1 MIRQNL
7 YRLLLPLCATAL
19 IACTEA
25 NSANGQVKDAA
36 KMSPEVVEAQ
46 ALIKTGGDLSSISK
60 DVWKQILP
68 RNRYKVM
75 WENDTERQY
84 TDEKL
89 GDGKKGTFVTAA
101 CGLPVF
107 RSEHKFAS
115 GTGWPSFWE
124 VVNMDNVVLKKDYSW
139 GMRRTEIL
147 SKCGEHLGHVFED
160 GPRPTGKRY
169 CINSLSLKFV
179 PDDEANTS
187 MIEAPAK
194 KSSISVQ

>member
-25 NSANGQVKDAA
+25 NSANGPVKEAQT
-36 KMSPEVVEAQ
+36 MSPEVAAAQ
-46 ALIKTGGDLSSISK
+46 TLIKTGGDLSSISK
-60 DVWKQILP
+60 DVWKKILP
-68 RNRYKVM
+68 RDRYKVL
-75 WENDTERQY
+75 WENDTERRY

-124 VVNMDNVVLKKDYSW
+124 VVNMDNVVLKTDTSW

-179 PDDEANTS
+179 PDDESNTS
-187 MIEAPAK
+187 VVKTSAS
-194 KSSISVQ
+194 KSQISAQ